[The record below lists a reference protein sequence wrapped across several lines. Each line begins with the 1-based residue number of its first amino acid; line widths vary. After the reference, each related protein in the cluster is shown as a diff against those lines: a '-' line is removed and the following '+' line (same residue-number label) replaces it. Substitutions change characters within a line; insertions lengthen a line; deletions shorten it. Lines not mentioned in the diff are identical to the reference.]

1 MSSPDELHGTQP
13 IFTAGCQ
20 RRRYPAGGV
29 SEYSRSGS
37 LSDVLVGGG
46 RWCRGWPVFGAV
58 GAAVHG
64 YVVGVVD
71 EPVEDG
77 FSDDG
82 VGE

>member
-1 MSSPDELHGTQP
+1 MVHDFRRGELGLEP
-13 IFTAGCQ
+13 GELGLGPGWAG
-20 RRRYPAGGV
+20 RRLCWR
-29 SEYSRSGS
+29 R
-37 LSDVLVGGG
+37 
-46 RWCRGWPVFGAV
+46 